1 MLLYLAIVLQ
11 IGSAVAAALLA
22 WRRADHR
29 SFAAWSVGTAMA
41 TLARVILAA
50 TVLPRR
56 PLGSPPI
63 AGVQRLA
70 FHLDEALFLT
80 SDAGL
85 AVLAIWLFG
94 ERRRLAFLPAL
105 AWAGTVA
112 YLATHYLESR
122 GDALRKVYLAAQLGA
137 LAVAIVSIASL
148 WQHRGGMTPARQ
160 CFLCCV
166 AVDGG
171 TLVVNFWRWGFW
183 EKWSLNQ
190 VAFALLYG
198 VLAAYQ
204 GVLWS
209 RSSTLRS
216 WSSS

>member
-1 MLLYLAIVLQ
+1 MLLYLAIALQ
-11 IGSAVAAALLA
+11 ISSVVTAVLLA

-29 SFAAWSVGTAMA
+29 PFAAWSVGTVIA
-41 TLARVILAA
+41 TLARLILAV
-50 TVLPRR
+50 TVLPTR
-56 PLGSPPI
+56 PLGSPPF

-70 FHLDEALFLT
+70 FHLDEALFLA

-85 AVLAIWLFG
+85 AVLAIWLFD

-112 YLATHYLESR
+112 YLAAHYPEIR
-122 GDALRKVYLAAQLGA
+122 GDDLRKVYLAAQLGA
-137 LAVAIVSIASL
+137 LAVAIASIASL
-148 WQHRGGMTPARQ
+148 WWRRGGMTPARQ

-171 TLVVNFWRWGFW
+171 ALFVSFWRWGFW
-183 EKWSLNQ
+183 AKWSLNQ

-209 RSSTLRS
+209 RSSTSRS